1 MQHAAHKCQTLAAV
15 AETKLQQQQ
24 HRVLVVNFS
33 QLTATFVQY
42 AAFGYFT
49 VGRRGCHTVLGE
61 GGGGADLSP
70 GARHKIKLANSEIF
84 ENFGFF
90 LQFLFGNLFY
100 LLLPLLLPLFDGHLS
115 ESDATIINSGQK
127 YIATKA
133 KTSWKSGSII
143 AARSKEFPRGLRLR
157 SPSNWNSA
165 ISHSQCE
172 KGGGRSGEL
181 SSTGL
186 TWGNAVRFVPYE
198 ILRPVNCRCQF
209 LGYL

>member
-1 MQHAAHKCQTLAAV
+1 MPHC
-15 AETKLQQQQ
+15 
-24 HRVLVVNFS
+24 F
-33 QLTATFVQY
+33 
-42 AAFGYFT
+42 
-49 VGRRGCHTVLGE
+49 GE

-100 LLLPLLLPLFDGHLS
+100 LLLLLLLLPLFDGHLS

-165 ISHSQCE
+165 ISHSQCSR
-172 KGGGRSGEL
+172 GREEE
-181 SSTGL
+181 
-186 TWGNAVRFVPYE
+186 GN
-198 ILRPVNCRCQF
+198 
-209 LGYL
+209 

>member
-15 AETKLQQQQ
+15 AETKLQQQQQ

-49 VGRRGCHTVLGE
+49 VGRRGCQSVW
-61 GGGGADLSP
+61 GGGVADLSP
-70 GARHKIKLANSEIF
+70 GARHKIKLENSQIF

-100 LLLPLLLPLFDGHLS
+100 LLLLLLLLPLFDGHLS
-115 ESDATIINSGQK
+115 ESDATIINSDQK

-133 KTSWKSGSII
+133 KTSWKSSSII
-143 AARSKEFPRGLRLR
+143 AAIKG
-157 SPSNWNSA
+157 
-165 ISHSQCE
+165 IS
-172 KGGGRSGEL
+172 
-181 SSTGL
+181 
-186 TWGNAVRFVPYE
+186 
-198 ILRPVNCRCQF
+198 
-209 LGYL
+209 